1 MDVKGKCQSC
11 GMPFKA
17 DPQGGGTNADG
28 TCSREYC
35 SYCFVGGRFVNPDM
49 TVDAMRALVIE
60 KLRERGYPGFVA
72 RFFASGLDRLK
83 RWRPAP

>member
-1 MDVKGKCQSC
+1 MNVKGKCQSC
-11 GMPFKA
+11 GMPLKA
-17 DPQGGGTNADG
+17 DAQGGGTKADG
-28 TCSREYC
+28 TRSREYC
-35 SYCFVGGRFVNPDM
+35 SYCYVGGRFVSPDM
-49 TVDAMRALVIE
+49 TIDEMRALVIE

>member
-1 MDVKGKCQSC
+1 MNVKGKCQSC
-11 GMPFKA
+11 GMPLKA

-28 TCSREYC
+28 TRSPEYC
-35 SYCFVGGRFVNPDM
+35 SYCYVGGRFVSPDM
-49 TVDAMRALVIE
+49 SIDEMRTLVIE

>member
-1 MDVKGKCQSC
+1 
-11 GMPFKA
+11 MPLKA

-28 TCSREYC
+28 TRNQEYC
-35 SYCFVGGRFVNPDM
+35 SYCYVGGRFVNPDM
-49 TVDAMRALVIE
+49 NIGEMRALVIE

>member
-1 MDVKGKCQSC
+1 MNVKGKCQSC
-11 GMPFKA
+11 GMPLKA

-28 TCSREYC
+28 TRSRQYC
-35 SYCFVGGRFVNPDM
+35 GYCHAGGRFVSPDM
-49 TVDAMRALVIE
+49 TIDEMRALVIE